1 MSVTALERLSQMPEH
16 TSVNIH
22 AIQAD
27 VATRMRLLGMGLG
40 KGSSIQILRNRWGD
54 MVVGS
59 GHNRISLGRSIT
71 HDILVSTSTQ
81 YT

>member
-1 MSVTALERLSQMPEH
+1 MSVTSLQRLSQMPEQ
-16 TSVNIH
+16 TSVNIQ

-27 VATRMRLLGMGLG
+27 HATRLRLLGMGLG
-40 KGSSIQILRNRWGD
+40 RGSALQVLRNRWGD

-71 HDILVSTSTQ
+71 HDILVFASTQ
-81 YT
+81 RS